1 MAFSLVE
8 TGRRADVSFS
18 FIWLSQKAQ
27 SPQKKQ
33 VTFPKLTH
41 QTEEFKTKYSPSG
54 IHFGSYSITPMST
67 HTQSTPIYQA
77 LVLPDGKLAT
87 FISLSIHPCL
97 KVVSRKG
104 IVSEL
109 SASANANASMNIRLD
124 IHLYFFST
132 QSHHWWL
139 DLGPGS
145 SGRRHY
151 SQHQC
156 KYPTEFYHVIQCWTR
171 KYTPRVPPHR
181 WPLESISKACCR
193 TARVRSSTSNKGPI
207 PNTYLSM
214 PPCSACH
221 TWIRSSHCSLE
232 SLCWSITLHKE
243 RGISKIRLYVLQYPL
258 MLIFAIALLKN

>member
-1 MAFSLVE
+1 
-8 TGRRADVSFS
+8 
-18 FIWLSQKAQ
+18 
-27 SPQKKQ
+27 
-33 VTFPKLTH
+33 
-41 QTEEFKTKYSPSG
+41 
-54 IHFGSYSITPMST
+54 MST

-77 LVLPDGKLAT
+77 PVFPDGKLAT
-87 FISLSIHPCL
+87 FISLSIHLCL

-109 SASANANASMNIRLD
+109 FTSANANASMSIRLD

-145 SGRRHY
+145 SRRRHY

-193 TARVRSSTSNKGPI
+193 TARVRSSTSNKASSLRTNI
-207 PNTYLSM
+207 RHLLEHATVFSM
-214 PPCSACH
+214 PHLDPFF
-221 TWIRSSHCSLE
+221 
-232 SLCWSITLHKE
+232 
-243 RGISKIRLYVLQYPL
+243 PL
-258 MLIFAIALLKN
+258 LSGEFMLVHHPTQGKRY